1 MTRGGRPS
9 KYNWDAIKEAYEGG
23 IDKND
28 IIKKYKVD
36 YKQLVNK
43 ANSEKWEVKGHLKA
57 EIDGFYDNVHKT
69 TQNIEKLHPDNQDIL
84 LERLNTLEQ
93 DNELVKNNRTIAKM
107 LQGIIVSNR
116 NSINL
121 QNIKTVSGVIR
132 DIEAIA
138 NPQANKQEIN
148 IQNTNATQINNNK
161 SLDDFYEA

>member
-1 MTRGGRPS
+1 MARPS
-9 KYNWDAIKEAYEGG
+9 KYNWDAIREAYEGG
-23 IDKND
+23 IDKQD
-28 IIKKYKVD
+28 IIKKYKID
-36 YKQLVNK
+36 NKQLLNK
-43 ANSEKWEVKGHLKA
+43 IYIEKWEVKGHLKA
-57 EIDGFYDNVHKT
+57 EVDGFYEAIHKT

-93 DNELVKNNRTIAKM
+93 DNELIGNNRKIAKM
-107 LQGIIVSNR
+107 LQGVIVSNR

-132 DIEAIA
+132 DIESIA
-138 NPQANKQEIN
+138 NPQASKQEIN

>member
-1 MTRGGRPS
+1 MARPS

>member
-1 MTRGGRPS
+1 MARPS
-9 KYNWDAIKEAYEGG
+9 KYDWDAIKEAYEGG
-23 IDKND
+23 IDKQD
-28 IIKKYKVD
+28 IIKKYKID
-36 YKQLVNK
+36 NKQLLNK
-43 ANSEKWEVKGHLKA
+43 IYIENWVVKGHLKA
-57 EIDGFYDNVHKT
+57 EVDGFYEAIHKT

-93 DNELVKNNRTIAKM
+93 DNELIGNNRKIAKM

-132 DIEAIA
+132 DIESIA
-138 NPQANKQEIN
+138 NPQASKQEIN

>member
-1 MTRGGRPS
+1 MARPS
-9 KYNWDAIKEAYEGG
+9 KYNWDAIREAYEGG
-23 IDKND
+23 IDKQD
-28 IIKKYKVD
+28 IIKKYKID
-36 YKQLVNK
+36 NKQLLNK
-43 ANSEKWEVKGHLKA
+43 IYIENWVVKGHLKA
-57 EIDGFYDNVHKT
+57 EIEGFYDNVHKT

-116 NSINL
+116 NSVNL

-132 DIEAIA
+132 DIESIA